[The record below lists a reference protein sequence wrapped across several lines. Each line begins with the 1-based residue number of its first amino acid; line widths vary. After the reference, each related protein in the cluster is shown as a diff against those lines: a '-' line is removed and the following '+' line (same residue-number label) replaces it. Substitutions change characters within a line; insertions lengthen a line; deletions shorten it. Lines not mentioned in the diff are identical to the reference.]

1 MHFFSLK
8 RQHLDY
14 NTILTPDSS
23 SLYNKWLN
31 PDLNAIMWSQWE
43 LRDLWR
49 KKKWILEALMLWFI
63 FAWMKVMYIAC
74 LLYFGWIVVYWIM
87 IIEWWFGPMSYLVT
101 IYFQQ
106 FDIINV
112 TRQQIITLTHCFKHY
127 YHLDHYL
134 CKGVS
139 SLTLKEFCR
148 CITTLVCFSQ
158 SLVPNLFLFKM
169 KFVFNG
175 NSTPVFA
182 FTKDLIKIWLRSG
195 ISE

>member
-1 MHFFSLK
+1 MAFCLNESHVHCLSVIF
-8 RQHLDY
+8 
-14 NTILTPDSS
+14 
-23 SLYNKWLN
+23 WLN
-31 PDLNAIMWSQWE
+31 CCILNDDYRMMIWAE
-43 LRDLWR
+43 GL
-49 KKKWILEALMLWFI
+49 
-63 FAWMKVMYIAC
+63 
-74 LLYFGWIVVYWIM
+74 FG
-87 IIEWWFGPMSYLVT
+87 

-148 CITTLVCFSQ
+148 CITILVCFSQ

>member
-1 MHFFSLK
+1 MAFCLNECHVHCLSVIF
-8 RQHLDY
+8 
-14 NTILTPDSS
+14 
-23 SLYNKWLN
+23 WLN
-31 PDLNAIMWSQWE
+31 CCILNDDYRMMIWAE
-43 LRDLWR
+43 GL
-49 KKKWILEALMLWFI
+49 
-63 FAWMKVMYIAC
+63 
-74 LLYFGWIVVYWIM
+74 FG
-87 IIEWWFGPMSYLVT
+87 

-134 CKGVS
+134 CHGVS

-182 FTKDLIKIWLRSG
+182 FTKDLIKIWLRPG

>member
-1 MHFFSLK
+1 MNFGGVNVVV
-8 RQHLDY
+8 Y
-14 NTILTPDSS
+14 
-23 SLYNKWLN
+23 WL
-31 PDLNAIMWSQWE
+31 
-43 LRDLWR
+43 
-49 KKKWILEALMLWFI
+49 

-74 LLYFGWIVVYWIM
+74 LLHVYFGWIVVYWIM

-134 CKGVS
+134 CHGVS

-148 CITTLVCFSQ
+148 CITILVCFSQ

-195 ISE
+195 ISK

>member
-1 MHFFSLK
+1 MAFCLNESHVHCLSVIF
-8 RQHLDY
+8 
-14 NTILTPDSS
+14 
-23 SLYNKWLN
+23 WLN
-31 PDLNAIMWSQWE
+31 CCILNDDYRMMIWAE
-43 LRDLWR
+43 GL
-49 KKKWILEALMLWFI
+49 
-63 FAWMKVMYIAC
+63 
-74 LLYFGWIVVYWIM
+74 FG
-87 IIEWWFGPMSYLVT
+87 

-134 CKGVS
+134 CHGVS

>member
-1 MHFFSLK
+1 MAFCLNESHVHCMSVIF
-8 RQHLDY
+8 
-14 NTILTPDSS
+14 
-23 SLYNKWLN
+23 WLN
-31 PDLNAIMWSQWE
+31 CCILNNDYRMMIWADE
-43 LRDLWR
+43 L
-49 KKKWILEALMLWFI
+49 FGNYI
-63 FAWMKVMYIAC
+63 FRAVRHYKC
-74 LLYFGWIVVYWIM
+74 HQTTNN
-87 IIEWWFGPMSYLVT
+87 YL
-101 IYFQQ
+101 
-106 FDIINV
+106 NS
-112 TRQQIITLTHCFKHY
+112 LFKHY

-148 CITTLVCFSQ
+148 CITILVCFSQ

-182 FTKDLIKIWLRSG
+182 FTRDLIKIWLRSG